1 MLRGSPKTFQVWLAR
16 SQEPRIR
23 RKSLVGGEFIVADRL
38 AILVHDSQTVDAF
51 GKAMKQHG
59 FEPLFPCEEH
69 PEFVLVTALH
79 PSATPTATL

>member
-1 MLRGSPKTFQVWLAR
+1 
-16 SQEPRIR
+16 
-23 RKSLVGGEFIVADRL
+23 
-38 AILVHDSQTVDAF
+38 
-51 GKAMKQHG
+51 MKQHG